1 MSAGQTVPRPH
12 EKGIIVMK
20 YTTRL
25 PAVEFSDPLIRLR
38 DEGVEGYPPGLNWIT
53 FGEDTEGVFQ

>member
-1 MSAGQTVPRPH
+1 
-12 EKGIIVMK
+12 MK

-38 DEGVEGYPPGLNWIT
+38 EEGVEGYSPGLNRIT
-53 FGEDTEGVFQ
+53 FGEDP

>member
-1 MSAGQTVPRPH
+1 
-12 EKGIIVMK
+12 MK

-38 DEGVEGYPPGLNWIT
+38 EESVEGYPPGLNWIT
-53 FGEDTEGVFQ
+53 FGEDS

>member
-25 PAVEFSDPLIRLR
+25 LAVAYSDQLIRLR
-38 DEGVEGYPPGLNWIT
+38 EEGVEGYPPGLNWIT
-53 FGEDTEGVFQ
+53 FGEDS

>member
-12 EKGIIVMK
+12 GKGIIVMK

-38 DEGVEGYPPGLNWIT
+38 EESVEGYSPGLNRIT
-53 FGEDTEGVFQ
+53 FGEDP

>member
-20 YTTRL
+20 CTTRL
-25 PAVEFSDPLIRLR
+25 PAVEFVDPFIRVR
-38 DEGVEGYPPGLNWIT
+38 EEGVEGYPPGLDWIT
-53 FGEDTEGVFQ
+53 FGENS

>member
-1 MSAGQTVPRPH
+1 MTGRQFRDPMKKR
-12 EKGIIVMK
+12 IIVMK

-38 DEGVEGYPPGLNWIT
+38 EEGVEGYPPGLNWIT

>member
-1 MSAGQTVPRPH
+1 
-12 EKGIIVMK
+12 MK

-38 DEGVEGYPPGLNWIT
+38 EEGVEGYPPGLNRIT

>member
-1 MSAGQTVPRPH
+1 MSVGQTVPRPH

-25 PAVEFSDPLIRLR
+25 PAVEFADPLIRLR
-38 DEGVEGYPPGLNWIT
+38 KESVEGYPPGLDWIT
-53 FGEDTEGVFQ
+53 FGEDS

>member
-20 YTTRL
+20 CTTRL
-25 PAVEFSDPLIRLR
+25 PAVEFVDPLIRLR
-38 DEGVEGYPPGLNWIT
+38 EEGVEGYPPGLNWIT
-53 FGEDTEGVFQ
+53 FGEDS

>member
-1 MSAGQTVPRPH
+1 MSVGQTVPRPH

-38 DEGVEGYPPGLNWIT
+38 EESVEGYSPGLNWIT
-53 FGEDTEGVFQ
+53 FGEDS

>member
-38 DEGVEGYPPGLNWIT
+38 EESVEGYSPGLNRIT

>member
-25 PAVEFSDPLIRLR
+25 PAVEFADPFIRLR
-38 DEGVEGYPPGLNWIT
+38 EESVEGYSPGLNWIT
-53 FGEDTEGVFQ
+53 FGEDS

>member
-12 EKGIIVMK
+12 GKGIIVMK

-38 DEGVEGYPPGLNWIT
+38 EESVEGYSPGLNRIT

>member
-25 PAVEFSDPLIRLR
+25 PAVEFADPLIRLR
-38 DEGVEGYPPGLNWIT
+38 EEGVEGYSPGLNRIT

>member
-1 MSAGQTVPRPH
+1 MSAGRTVPRPH

-25 PAVEFSDPLIRLR
+25 SAVEFSDPLIRLR
-38 DEGVEGYPPGLNWIT
+38 EEGVEGYPPGLNWIT
-53 FGEDTEGVFQ
+53 FGENS